1 MDEVKRS
8 DSDSIYR
15 TPASPTDVTPAGDAL
30 AAYVGPKNADY
41 YAERFARFRS
51 GGSKLSWSW
60 PAFFVAAYWLL
71 YRKMWLNALL
81 YWVGLPVVLGALSVG
96 VALVAGEA
104 ASTAFYYGAYLTITF
119 ILVPLFANY
128 LYYRHAQRKVDKIAG
143 MISSPERQ
151 SAELTRIGGTSNIVI
166 IVLIVVS
173 IMLLGIIAAI
183 AIPAYQD
190 YTIRAQ
196 VAQGLHLSEAVK
208 PRIEEYIAT
217 HDSLPAEESD
227 LDIDRAF
234 LGSGSF
240 VSGIGI
246 EDGTII
252 ITYGNQAHP
261 IIQGTNL
268 MLVPEQTA
276 DAYIEWSCYSPDI
289 EAKHLPAACR

>member
-1 MDEVKRS
+1 MDEVGRS

-15 TPASPTDVTPAGDAL
+15 TPASPTEVAPAGDAL

-41 YAERFARFRS
+41 YAELFDRFRN

-81 YWVGLPVVLGALSVG
+81 YWVALPVVLGALSVG
-96 VALVAGEA
+96 VALIAGEL

-128 LYYRHAQRKVDKIAG
+128 LYYRHAQGKVNKIAQ

-151 SAELTRIGGTSNIVI
+151 SAELARIGGTSNAAI
-166 IVLIVVS
+166 IVLIVIS
-173 IMLLGIIAAI
+173 IALTGIIAAI

-196 VAQGLHLSEAVK
+196 VSEGLQLSSTVK

-217 HDSLPAEESD
+217 HNNAPADESD
-227 LDIDRAF
+227 LNIDRAT
-234 LGSGSF
+234 LGAGTF
-240 VSGIGI
+240 VSGIGV

-252 ITYGNQAHP
+252 ITYGNEAHA